1 MSMINLKSV
10 SRIYNRSDKTVTALN
25 GINFCV
31 EKGEYVSVLGT
42 SGSGKSTLMNVLG
55 TLDRPDFGEYTI
67 DGVNVGKMSNRELD
81 RLRRNK
87 IGFIFQKYC
96 LVPSLTA
103 FDNVELPLIYAKVPR
118 AERIKRVSESLEKV
132 GLVDRANHKPNEL
145 SGGQQQRVAVARAIV
160 TNPPII
166 LADEPTGNLDPKT
179 TEQIAEIF
187 DKMHLVGK
195 TIILI
200 THDNSV
206 AKRAERQVVINKG
219 KIE

>member
-87 IGFIFQKYC
+87 IGFIFQRYC

-132 GLVDRANHKPNEL
+132 GLIDRANHKPSEL

-187 DKMHLVGK
+187 DKMHSVGK

>member
-87 IGFIFQKYC
+87 IGFIFQRYC

-132 GLVDRANHKPNEL
+132 GLIDRANHNPSKL
-145 SGGQQQRVAVARAIV
+145 SGGQQQRVAVAIAIV

-187 DKMHLVGK
+187 DKMHSVGK

>member
-87 IGFIFQKYC
+87 IGFIFQRYC

-132 GLVDRANHKPNEL
+132 GLKDRANHKPNEL

-187 DKMHLVGK
+187 DKMHSVGK

>member
-1 MSMINLKSV
+1 MIMINLKSV

-87 IGFIFQKYC
+87 IGFIFQRYC

-132 GLVDRANHKPNEL
+132 GLKDRANHKPSEL

-187 DKMHLVGK
+187 DKMHSVGK